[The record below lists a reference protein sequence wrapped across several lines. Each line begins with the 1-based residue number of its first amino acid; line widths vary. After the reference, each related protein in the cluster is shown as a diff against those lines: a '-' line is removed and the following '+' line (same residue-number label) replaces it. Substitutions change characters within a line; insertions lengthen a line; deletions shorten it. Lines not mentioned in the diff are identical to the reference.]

1 MQWTKR
7 NLGSWFLANLLILGG
22 YLRRAKERAMRG
34 DYILSIYFHKPSKKE
49 FEQCIRWLK
58 KNNFTF
64 LSTHDLADIIDGH
77 LPFPKGGV
85 LLTVDDGWQSNEE
98 NMFEVAERYG
108 VPLTVFISTGPVEEG
123 NYWWSYLKNGVAAA
137 KTKVP
142 SKHALK
148 RIPNEE
154 RLLFMEEMKKLV
166 SVKRDA
172 LTIEQVR
179 KAARSKYITIGG
191 HTHTHP
197 ILINCSD
204 AEVCREL
211 SLSKQKLES
220 WIDKD
225 VSYFAYPNG
234 DYSNREIHLLKE
246 LDYNLAFCSE
256 PRYLTP
262 EVLNERFRVP
272 RFGYLEGAS
281 FAENKCRMVGVWK
294 QMSNKMRAGMSKK
307 HKAEL
312 FHLPIGS

>member
-1 MQWTKR
+1 M
-7 NLGSWFLANLLILGG
+7 ANLLILGG
-22 YLRRAKERAMRG
+22 YMRRAKERAMRG
-34 DYILSIYFHKPSKKE
+34 DYILSVYFHKPSKKE

-58 KNNFTF
+58 KNKFTF
-64 LSTHDLADIIDGH
+64 LSTPDLVDIMEGN
-77 LPFPKGGV
+77 LSFPKGSV

-98 NMFEVAERYG
+98 NMFEVAEKYG
-108 VPLTVFISTGPVEEG
+108 VPLTVFISTEPVEEG
-123 NYWWSYLKNGVAAA
+123 NYWWSYWKNSVAVS
-137 KTKVP
+137 KEKVP

-148 RIPNEE
+148 KVPNEK
-154 RLLFMEEMKKLV
+154 RLLFVEAMKKVV

-179 KAARSKYITIGG
+179 KASRSKYITIGG

-204 AEVCREL
+204 AEVYREL
-211 SLSKQKLES
+211 GLSKQKLES
-220 WIDKD
+220 WTGKE

-234 DYSNREIHLLKE
+234 DYGNREIQLLKE
-246 LDYNLAFCSE
+246 LDYTLAYCSE

-262 EVLNERFRVP
+262 EVLHERYRVP

-294 QMSNKMRAGMSKK
+294 DMSNKMRHRINRKQK
-307 HKAEL
+307 PEL
-312 FHLPIGS
+312 IHLRTES